1 MELIQN
7 TNNNINL
14 TEEIKNFIDFKFK
27 DRKEDEELELLFY
40 SSKKGENK
48 FLSLSDNNLTDDSK
62 NYSNRIFAIKND
74 FNRIKTMYNMLISE
88 VADVILKS

>member
-27 DRKEDEELELLFY
+27 DLM
-40 SSKKGENK
+40 
-48 FLSLSDNNLTDDSK
+48 LSLNLRVT
-62 NYSNRIFAIKND
+62 I
-74 FNRIKTMYNMLISE
+74 
-88 VADVILKS
+88 V